1 MRGARVVQ
9 VTLLLA
15 FSLGFPVRFL
25 AQAPSDN
32 VLTNAD
38 IVKMTK
44 AGLSESI
51 ILREIQISRTD
62 FSTSPAAL
70 IELKKH
76 GVSES
81 VLGAVLD
88 SRLGTGRSGVEPE
101 PIPSIPGHTATPGP
115 HHLPSFEADMRLDS
129 KTHEKLSV
137 GQNHIKLEQSGVPVF
152 SLKWKEPH
160 SVK

>member
-1 MRGARVVQ
+1 MP
-9 VTLLLA
+9 T
-15 FSLGFPVRFL
+15 
-25 AQAPSDN
+25 DH

-76 GVSES
+76 GVPES

-88 SRLGTGRSGVEPE
+88 SRLGASRFAADSQ
-101 PIPSIPGHTATPGP
+101 PIPYIPAHSATRGP

-129 KTHEKLSV
+129 KTQEKLSV

-152 SLKWKEPH
+152 SLKWKEPS